1 MLRRFP
7 SSSTPA
13 RCAIR
18 RRLGILTANLGLFAF
33 VAFAAVVAFA
43 GLPAAAAAI
52 SPAPVA
58 AVVVQSLRVPAT
70 VHEPLV
76 ERDAFGISSYS
87 VVQWPVAAGTEI
99 TSYFGYRSCSGCSTD
114 HLGIDFTP
122 GAGTP
127 VPVIADGVV
136 TEAAYEGVYGVHVIV
151 QHEING
157 VTVST
162 LYAHMQ
168 SGSMAVSVGQQI
180 ERGTIVGAVGSTGQS
195 TGPHLHFG
203 VLIGEDYVDPY
214 PWLLANVNI

>member
-1 MLRRFP
+1 VPRRSP
-7 SSSTPA
+7 DSSSPA
-13 RCAIR
+13 RPLKR
-18 RRLGILTANLGLFAF
+18 HLGVLHANRGLLAF
-33 VAFAAVVAFA
+33 TAFAGVAAFA
-43 GLPAAAAAI
+43 GLPAAAAALT
-52 SPAPVA
+52 PTPVVVA
-58 AVVVQSLRVPAT
+58 AVQTLRVPSTAL
-70 VHEPLV
+70 EPIV
-76 ERDAFGISSYS
+76 ERDAFGISNYS
-87 VVQWPVAAGTEI
+87 VVQWPVATGTEI
-99 TSYFGYRSCSGCSTD
+99 TSYFGYRSCDGCSTD

-136 TEAAYEGVYGVHVIV
+136 TEAVYEGVYGVHVIV

-168 SGSMAVSVGQQI
+168 SGSMTVSVGQQI

-203 VLIGEDYVDPY
+203 VLMGADYVDPY